1 MKLQAATQETQMEK
15 TLLYP
20 QLQREQKPSEVLPLC
35 IAAQDR
41 EAFLPRNAPFA
52 KTLGLCLEE
61 STADLYW
68 LYAYNAALLISDQYI
83 REAWK
88 Q

>member
-35 IAAQDR
+35 IAAQDSGISAQECAICRDTWALFGR
-41 EAFLPRNAPFA
+41 EHR
-52 KTLGLCLEE
+52 
-61 STADLYW
+61 
-68 LYAYNAALLISDQYI
+68 
-83 REAWK
+83 
-88 Q
+88 